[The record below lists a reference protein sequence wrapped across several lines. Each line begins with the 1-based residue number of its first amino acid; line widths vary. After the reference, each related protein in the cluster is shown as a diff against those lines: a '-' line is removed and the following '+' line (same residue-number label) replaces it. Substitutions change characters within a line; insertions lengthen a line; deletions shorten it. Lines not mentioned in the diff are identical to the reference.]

1 MQVVSNEYKFYC
13 CKIKSKYPKKY
24 LKIFKQ
30 LFLCRKLHE
39 QKKILWFIFKVKL
52 IYQIL

>member
-1 MQVVSNEYKFYC
+1 MQIVITNINFIVVELNQNT
-13 CKIKSKYPKKY
+13 KKY